1 MLEIISLVFLL
12 GMWFGLVAFWI
23 YVIVDLGRLS
33 FGEVLFFYLW
43 NPALILCTGFYIYV
57 IAGAILNA

>member
-1 MLEIISLVFLL
+1 MFEIISLVFVL

-33 FGEVLFFYLW
+33 FEDGLFFYFLI
-43 NPALILCTGFYIYV
+43 PALILYTGFYIYV
-57 IAGAILNA
+57 IAGAINA